1 MNKKKRYSTSVLL
14 LLVVMTIT
22 ACSGKQS
29 DSTDNTVVAYK
40 PQYSKY
46 EYTFDKSKE
55 VYSNFYGMFIQG
67 DELYCISSNN
77 SRMDTVNIIGY
88 FDRGTIV
95 RNSSILRQAI
105 TEPGQVLQGLNLTSS
120 LYMIKILTKQVRWI

>member
-55 VYSNFYGMFIQG
+55 VYSNFYGG
-67 DELYCISSNN
+67 TSY
-77 SRMDTVNIIGY
+77 TV
-88 FDRGTIV
+88 FQV
-95 RNSSILRQAI
+95 I
-105 TEPGQVLQGLNLTSS
+105 TAEWTRL
-120 LYMIKILTKQVRWI
+120 I